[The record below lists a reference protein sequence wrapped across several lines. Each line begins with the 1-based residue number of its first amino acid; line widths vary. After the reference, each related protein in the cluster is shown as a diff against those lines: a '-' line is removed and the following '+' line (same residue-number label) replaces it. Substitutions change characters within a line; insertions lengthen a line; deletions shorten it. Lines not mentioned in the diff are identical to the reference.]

1 MIPNEAIAATANTT
15 FSRPR
20 TIGASA
26 GKTRWRNASTDNDQA
41 AELIASAVSGHH
53 ACVSV
58 TAVPVA
64 HNTSSR
70 VRGAVVKY
78 A

>member
-1 MIPNEAIAATANTT
+1 
-15 FSRPR
+15 
-20 TIGASA
+20 
-26 GKTRWRNASTDNDQA
+26 
-41 AELIASAVSGHH
+41 LIASAVSGHH